1 MSKLKLRSNAL
12 WAVPPRWWEPNRNIT
27 AAGLY
32 HTHFVIPLE
41 AVVQVMS
48 CWVDKAGRVVLSG
61 RNNEESEE
69 ALLSVSF
76 VERTF

>member
-1 MSKLKLRSNAL
+1 
-12 WAVPPRWWEPNRNIT
+12 
-27 AAGLY
+27 
-32 HTHFVIPLE
+32 
-41 AVVQVMS
+41 MS